1 MKFFKKLKKFPF
13 FIVGLVA
20 VIITAAL
27 CLWINHENNLQSTA
41 SIPLKVTFQG
51 EYKIADGEFKPIV
64 KGKKIYANKGD
75 VTLRGYFRMEMPD
88 GEVVGRVP
96 EGCLI
101 ALYFN
106 HVSATVYAPGQEP
119 RVFDAEHPF
128 LKNAACGETWLY
140 YEYTATE
147 SETIE
152 IVLHNPHK
160 FGNVTA
166 YDDFLDNM
174 HVYTGGAKLE
184 NELLSEGNVD
194 RTVGFVLIT
203 IGLLLLGIALYV
215 ALLRLKQSLAI
226 SHYGFITLFMGL
238 YFIFSAKN
246 VSIWSSIVSLNT
258 AALIISFMLYT
269 IFLGSL
275 VVCFLEGK
283 IKTVGKAAVGLSGIS
298 AIILMAVTLFSDVRL
313 YDIQLIW
320 RIIQALV
327 NVLLF
332 VLICIAFRKRNG
344 RKRFLLLPCA
354 LSLIAY
360 CLDFAGMALG
370 CGVVGLASKLAF
382 IIILLSALIFVLM
395 VMPYNVRA
403 AQREQELI
411 AERNR
416 LQMELQSSQISVML
430 TQIQPHF
437 LYNMLNTIHYLCGK
451 DAKVAQ
457 NAISSFSD
465 YLRHNLESID
475 YKELIGFDKELQNIN
490 TYLDLEKIRYGD
502 ELEIVYDIQTA
513 GFFLPILTVQP
524 LVENAVKHGIAK
536 KRGGGRVTISTRE
549 YEDRFE
555 VTVSDTGVGFDPER
569 YAEDGKEHIGI
580 HNVRERLDVQC
591 KGRVEIF
598 SEIDRGTRAIVILPK
613 NRGQEE

>member
-13 FIVGLVA
+13 LSIVLVA

-27 CLWINHENNLQSTA
+27 CLWVNHENNSQSTA
-41 SIPLKVTFQG
+41 AMCFKATFQG

-64 KGKKIYANKGD
+64 KGEKISANKGD
-75 VTLRGYFRMEMPD
+75 VTLRGYFQMETPN
-88 GEVVGRVP
+88 GEVVGRAP
-96 EGCLI
+96 RGCWI

-106 HVSATVYAPGQEP
+106 HVSATVYAPDQEP
-119 RVFDAEHPF
+119 YVFDAEHPL
-128 LKNAACGETWLY
+128 LKNTACGEMWLY

-174 HVYTGGAKLE
+174 YVDAGVTLE
-184 NELLSEGNVD
+184 RELLSEGSFD
-194 RTVGFVLIT
+194 RAMGVFLII
-203 IGLLLLGIALYV
+203 IGPLLLGIALYL
-215 ALLRLKQSLAI
+215 ALLRLKQSLVM
-226 SHYGFITLFMGL
+226 SHYVFITLFMGA

-246 VSIWSSIVSLNT
+246 VSIWSSLISVNT

-283 IKTVGKAAVGLSGIS
+283 IKTVGKAAVGASGIS
-298 AIILMAVTLFSDVRL
+298 ATLLMALTLFSDVLL
-313 YDIQLIW
+313 YDVQLIW
-320 RIIQALV
+320 RMIQTIV
-327 NVLLF
+327 NILLF
-332 VLICIAFRKRNG
+332 ALICIAFRKRNR
-344 RKRFLLLPCA
+344 RKLFLLLPCA

-360 CLDFAGMALG
+360 CLDFAGIALG
-370 CGVVGLASKLAF
+370 WGTVGLASKLAF
-382 IIILLSALIFVLM
+382 IMILLSVLILVLM
-395 VMPYNVRA
+395 VMPNNIRA

-416 LQMELQSSQISVML
+416 LQIELHSSQVSVML

-451 DAKVAQ
+451 DAKIAQ

-475 YKELIGFDKELQNIN
+475 YKDPIGFDKELQNIN

-502 ELEIVYDIQTA
+502 ELEIVYDIQTM

-536 KRGGGRVTISTRE
+536 KRGGGRVMISTRE

-555 VTVSDTGVGFDPER
+555 VTVSDTGVGFDPEH

-580 HNVRERLDVQC
+580 NNVRKRLDVQC
-591 KGRVEIF
+591 KGRVEII
-598 SEIDRGTRAIVILPK
+598 SEINRGTRAIVILPK
-613 NRGQEE
+613 NRGQEK